1 MNYKSSQNNAVVK
14 GKPGVSLQKTGDR
27 VMSLI
32 DLKLTQVTFMG
43 FGSSLFWHL
52 ILSALKSQDCV

>member
-43 FGSSLFWHL
+43 FGSSLF
-52 ILSALKSQDCV
+52 